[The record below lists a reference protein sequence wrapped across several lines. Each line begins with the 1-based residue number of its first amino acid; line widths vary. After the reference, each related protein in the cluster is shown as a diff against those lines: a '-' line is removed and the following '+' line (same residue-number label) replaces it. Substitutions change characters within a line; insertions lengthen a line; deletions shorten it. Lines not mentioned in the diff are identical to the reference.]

1 MKAHDKFGLEMEFKS
16 LLGDGILLYAQQR
29 KDPAVDFI
37 SLAIVAGY
45 VTSNRSPTAIIDK
58 SMGFH
63 SNFRYVEL
71 RFNLGNGA
79 VVLRSVQ
86 PIRLGHWH
94 RVVAQRYRQ
103 DGWLRL
109 DDDEDV
115 AVTSPGIHSA
125 LDLDTNTFLGAVPSH
140 LATGR

>member
-16 LLGDGILLYAQQR
+16 LLSDGILLYAQQR

-45 VTSNRSPTAIIDK
+45 VISDRSPAAIIDK
-58 SMGFH
+58 SMGFL